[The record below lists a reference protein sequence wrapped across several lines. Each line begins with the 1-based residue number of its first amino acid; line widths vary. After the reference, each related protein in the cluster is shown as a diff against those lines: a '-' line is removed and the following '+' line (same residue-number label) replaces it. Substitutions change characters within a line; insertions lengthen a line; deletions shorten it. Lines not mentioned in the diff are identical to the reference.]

1 MRRLFERGAGR
12 EAEIFAEAQDLLDDG
27 LDLDFVLD
35 QFADDAD
42 WLEPMLLLTEETRT
56 AAASL
61 EPSYHFEASLKAK
74 FLAAGAEL
82 AREERAERALP
93 VLVPEPAPGPA
104 ARLRALAAGVGMVA
118 ASLALG
124 VLTLGF
130 VTAEGAVPGDWN
142 YSLKLAQERLE
153 YALSRGDNRVD
164 VQLRQTESRVY
175 ELQAQLSQ
183 GKISESSLD
192 RLQREA
198 RELAELAT
206 KYQLDDVQKA
216 RLRTIGE
223 TSNAILSD
231 VSERRVALQPKARDT
246 IETVNHAV
254 AAGTGAPVTPLTPT
268 AQAPSP
274 TPADEATEPAGTE
287 TPEPALTPTP
297 EPTDTPA
304 PPTEEPPSPSP
315 TETATEVEAQGTEPG
330 DDGDDEET
338 PTP

>member
-1 MRRLFERGAGR
+1 
-12 EAEIFAEAQDLLDDG
+12 
-27 LDLDFVLD
+27 
-35 QFADDAD
+35 
-42 WLEPMLLLTEETRT
+42 
-56 AAASL
+56 
-61 EPSYHFEASLKAK
+61 
-74 FLAAGAEL
+74 
-82 AREERAERALP
+82 
-93 VLVPEPAPGPA
+93 
-104 ARLRALAAGVGMVA
+104 
-118 ASLALG
+118 
-124 VLTLGF
+124 
-130 VTAEGAVPGDWN
+130 
-142 YSLKLAQERLE
+142 
-153 YALSRGDNRVD
+153 

-287 TPEPALTPTP
+287 TPEPAVTPTP